1 MSTQLSPISYAS
13 SVVGF
18 TSFALTVLIWVHAFW
33 SGFQTVL
40 SAPREIPDAFST
52 LRQGLYEERE
62 YLKQVR
68 RRREGARDRD
78 RDSKTKALYY
88 EGGPTK
94 VMNNALKDL
103 IHDFKNYESP
113 FLLSPHDGLE
123 KELEWSFDATQQA
136 YRCDLWHRILWLRNK
151 GGRLQTR
158 RIAVE
163 ATETRWMLGDCM
175 GIMRECEGRLGAI
188 ERRLQM
194 SQIG

>member
-1 MSTQLSPISYAS
+1 
-13 SVVGF
+13 
-18 TSFALTVLIWVHAFW
+18 VHAFW

-68 RRREGARDRD
+68 RRREGSRV
-78 RDSKTKALYY
+78 RDSKTKSLYY

-103 IHDFKNYESP
+103 IHDFKNYEYP
-113 FLLSPHDGLE
+113 FLISPHDGLE
-123 KELEWSFDATQQA
+123 KELEWSYDATQQA
-136 YRCDLWHRILWLRNK
+136 YRCDLWHRVLWLRNK
-151 GGRLQTR
+151 GGVNRIANNLQRLQTR

-175 GIMRECEGRLGAI
+175 GMMRECEGRLGAI